1 MTSETHEQHAANP
14 TETVLLRSA
23 EAAYAVPL
31 AVLEQHRSSPERR
44 AQIEAALR
52 EQGAAELPPAEAPLY
67 ELSAEDLA
75 PYRLADTERDEVQG
89 YLSIASVASPIPN
102 YYTWTPGV
110 RSDSWT
116 VWESPANRPNQGGWP
131 SWIRPA

>member
-23 EAAYAVPL
+23 EAAYAVPV
-31 AVLEQHRSSPERR
+31 AVLERHRTSAER
-44 AQIEAALR
+44 
-52 EQGAAELPPAEAPLY
+52 GAAELPPAETPLY

-75 PYRLADTERDEVQG
+75 PYRLADAERDEVQG
-89 YLSIASVASPIPN
+89 YLSVASVASPIPN
-102 YYTWTPGV
+102 YYTWTPGE

-116 VWESPANRPNQGGWP
+116 VWQSPVNTPNSSWP
-131 SWIRPA
+131 SWIQPA